1 MNARLVR
8 CAFRQRMISITI
20 RRLSYL
26 IALLIVT
33 VPTFMAL
40 GQDIQKLDPTL
51 DQIVGRDA
59 KLERVV
65 TGFNKWTA
73 GPVWTHE
80 GTLLFAEIPA
90 NNIDQWIPSKGASVF
105 MHSSGYTGT
114 EPFKGPEPGSNGMI
128 LDPDGRIS
136 VAGHARRNVW
146 RMESVDPKTQIT
158 ILADS
163 YQGKKLNSPN
173 DLVYKSDGS
182 LYFTDPPYG
191 LPSQQD
197 DDPLKELQVN
207 GVYRI
212 PGARQQKPGAE
223 PARDQLQLV
232 IKDLS
237 RPNGICFSPDE
248 KYLYIADSGKKI
260 WMRYRVQPNGSVTD
274 GALFLDASHDSTPGV
289 PDGIRADKEGNL
301 YGAGPGGVWIISP
314 EGKHLG
320 IIKVPERVSNVAWGD
335 KDGKTLYITAS
346 TSVYRIKLKVAG
358 MRN

>member
-1 MNARLVR
+1 MNTLPVR
-8 CAFRQRMISITI
+8 CGFRRTMTSIAI
-20 RRLSYL
+20 HRLFLL
-26 IALLIVT
+26 IATVT
-33 VPTFMAL
+33 AFTLPAL
-40 GQDIQKLDPTL
+40 AQDIQKLDPAL
-51 DQIVGRDA
+51 EQLVGPDS
-59 KLERVV
+59 KLERIA
-65 TGFNKWTA
+65 TGFNKWTE

-90 NNIDQWIPSKGASVF
+90 NNIDLWIPGKGASVF
-105 MHSSGYTGT
+105 MHPSGYTGA

-128 LDPDGRIS
+128 LDPDGRVS

-146 RMESVDPKTQIT
+146 RMESLDPKAQIT

-191 LPSQQD
+191 LPTQED
-197 DDPLKELQVN
+197 NDPQKELQVN

-212 PGARQQKPGAE
+212 PGARHQKPGTE

-232 IKDLS
+232 IKDLP
-237 RPNGICFSPDE
+237 RPNGICFSRDE

-260 WMRYRVQPNGSVTD
+260 WMRYRVQPDGSVTD
-274 GALFLDASHDSTPGV
+274 GALFLDASHDSTPGG
-289 PDGIRADKEGNL
+289 PDGIRVNKKGNL

-320 IIKVPERVSNVAWGD
+320 TIKVPETVSNVAWGD

-346 TSVYRIKLKVAG
+346 TSVYRIKLKVPG
-358 MRN
+358 VKT

>member
-1 MNARLVR
+1 MNARPVH
-8 CAFRQRMISITI
+8 CAFRRMMI
-20 RRLSYL
+20 L
-26 IALLIVT
+26 IAVHRIFLLLSIVT
-33 VPTFMAL
+33 VTASMAFA
-40 GQDIQKLDPTL
+40 QDIQKFDLALDR
-51 DQIVGRDA
+51 IVGPDA
-59 KLERVV
+59 KLERVAA
-65 TGFNKWTA
+65 GFNKWTE
-73 GPVWTHE
+73 GPVWTRE

-90 NNIDQWIPSKGASVF
+90 NNIDEWIPGKGASLF
-105 MHSSGYTGT
+105 MHPSGYTGT

-128 LDPDGRIS
+128 LDPDGRVS

-146 RMESVDPKTQIT
+146 RMESLNPKTQIT

-191 LPSQQD
+191 LPTQQD
-197 DDPLKELQVN
+197 DDLQKELQVN
-207 GVYRI
+207 GVYRV
-212 PGARQQKPGAE
+212 PEARQQKPGSE

-232 IKDLS
+232 IKDLP

-260 WMRYRVQPNGSVTD
+260 WMRYRVQPDGSVTD
-274 GALFLDASHDSTPGV
+274 GALFLDASHDSAPGV
-289 PDGIRADKEGNL
+289 PDGIRVDKEGNL

-314 EGKHLG
+314 QGKHLG
-320 IIKVPERVSNVAWGD
+320 TIKVPERVSNVAWGD
-335 KDGKTLYITAS
+335 NDGKTLYITAS
-346 TSVYRIKLKVAG
+346 TSVYRIKLQVPG